1 MSNKSQ
7 YMHLLTRQDQLQNQ
21 WGNLKE
27 EINSFVLTKLR
38 NLQMVGRLVVQ
49 KSLGQHWAT
58 VNGEFLGDLS
68 WVLGKIDILE
78 LTPSHIVVVCS
89 NNQHHEEI
97 SLERNIIHKSDR
109 DFASMVRARIHQ
121 HKSHLARQQLIEAQ
135 TEIRE
140 LERIIHDC
148 LKKRDQLTVLQEEY
162 KKIVNDLVDYS
173 NKRTHKKSKNESN
186 QKSSRG
192 ARNDQ

>member
-7 YMHLLTRQDQLQNQ
+7 YMQLLNRQDQLQNQ
-21 WGNLKE
+21 WDNLKE
-27 EINSFVLTKLR
+27 EINSFILTKLR

-58 VNGEFLGDLS
+58 VNGEFLDDLS
-68 WVLGKIDILE
+68 WVLSKIDILE
-78 LTPSHIVVVCS
+78 LTPEHIVVVCS

-109 DFASMVRARIHQ
+109 DFASTVRSRIHQ
-121 HKSHLARQQLIEAQ
+121 HKSHLARQQLIEVQ

-148 LKKRDQLTVLQEEY
+148 LKKRDQLTVLQEKY
-162 KKIVNDLVDYS
+162 KKIVNGLADYA
-173 NKRTHKKSKNESN
+173 NQRTHKKSKNESN

-192 ARNDQ
+192 ARND

>member
-7 YMHLLTRQDQLQNQ
+7 YMQLLTRQDQLQNQ

-49 KSLGQHWAT
+49 KSLGQHWTT

-78 LTPSHIVVVCS
+78 LTPEHIAVVCS
-89 NNQHHEEI
+89 NNQHYEEI

-109 DFASMVRARIHQ
+109 DFASMVRSRIHQ
-121 HKSHLARQQLIEAQ
+121 HKSHLARQQLIEAR

-148 LKKRDQLTVLQEEY
+148 FKKRDQLTTLQEQY
-162 KKIVNDLVDYS
+162 KKTVNDLVNYT
-173 NKRTHKKSKNESN
+173 NQRTHKKLKSESSP
-186 QKSSRG
+186 KPDRRS
-192 ARNDQ
+192 

>member
-7 YMHLLTRQDQLQNQ
+7 YMQLLNRQDQLQNQ

-78 LTPSHIVVVCS
+78 LTPEHIVVVCS
-89 NNQHHEEI
+89 NNQHHEKI
-97 SLERNIIHKSDR
+97 NVKRNVIHKSDR
-109 DFASMVRARIHQ
+109 DCASMVRSRIHQ
-121 HKSHLARQQLIEAQ
+121 HKSHLARQQLIEAR
-135 TEIRE
+135 TEIQK
-140 LERIIHDC
+140 LERTIHDC
-148 LKKRDQLTVLQEEY
+148 LKKRDQLTVLQEKY
-162 KKIVNDLVDYS
+162 KKIVNDLADYA
-173 NKRTHKKSKNESN
+173 NQRTHKKSKNESN

>member
-7 YMHLLTRQDQLQNQ
+7 YMQLLNRQDQLQNQ

-78 LTPSHIVVVCS
+78 LTPEHIVVVCS
-89 NNQHHEEI
+89 NNQHHEKI
-97 SLERNIIHKSDR
+97 NVKRNVIHKSDR
-109 DFASMVRARIHQ
+109 DFASMVRSRIHQ
-121 HKSHLARQQLIEAQ
+121 HKSHLARQQLIEVQ

-148 LKKRDQLTVLQEEY
+148 LKKRDQLTTLQEKY
-162 KKIVNDLVDYS
+162 KNTVNDLVNYT
-173 NKRTHKKSKNESN
+173 NQRTHKKLKNESSP
-186 QKSSRG
+186 KPDRRS
-192 ARNDQ
+192 

>member
-1 MSNKSQ
+1 M
-7 YMHLLTRQDQLQNQ
+7 QNQ

-27 EINSFVLTKLR
+27 EINSFILTKLR

-78 LTPSHIVVVCS
+78 LTPEHIVVVCS
-89 NNQHHEEI
+89 NNQHHEKI
-97 SLERNIIHKSDR
+97 NVKRNVIHKSDR
-109 DFASMVRARIHQ
+109 DFASMVRSRIHQ
-121 HKSHLARQQLIEAQ
+121 HKSHLARQQLIEVQ

-173 NKRTHKKSKNESN
+173 NKRTHKKSKNESS
-186 QKSSRG
+186 QKPDRG
-192 ARNDQ
+192 ATK

>member
-7 YMHLLTRQDQLQNQ
+7 YMQLLNRQDQLQNQ

-27 EINSFVLTKLR
+27 GINSFVLTKLR

-68 WVLGKIDILE
+68 WVLSKIDILE
-78 LTPSHIVVVCS
+78 LTPSNIVVVCS

-109 DFASMVRARIHQ
+109 DFASMVRFRIHQ
-121 HKSHLARQQLIEAQ
+121 HKSLLP
-135 TEIRE
+135 
-140 LERIIHDC
+140 D
-148 LKKRDQLTVLQEEY
+148 
-162 KKIVNDLVDYS
+162 NS
-173 NKRTHKKSKNESN
+173 
-186 QKSSRG
+186 
-192 ARNDQ
+192 

>member
-7 YMHLLTRQDQLQNQ
+7 YMQLLNRQDQLQNQ

-38 NLQMVGRLVVQ
+38 NLQMVGRLVIQ

-68 WVLGKIDILE
+68 WVLSKIDILE
-78 LTPSHIVVVCS
+78 LTPSNIVVVCS

-109 DFASMVRARIHQ
+109 DFASMVRFRIHQ
-121 HKSHLARQQLIEAQ
+121 HKSHLARQQLIEVQ

-148 LKKRDQLTVLQEEY
+148 LKKRDQLTVLQEKY
-162 KKIVNDLVDYS
+162 KNTVNDLVNYT
-173 NKRTHKKSKNESN
+173 NQRTHKKLKNESSP
-186 QKSSRG
+186 KPDRRS
-192 ARNDQ
+192 

>member
-7 YMHLLTRQDQLQNQ
+7 YMQLLTRQDQLQNQ

-58 VNGEFLGDLS
+58 VNGEFLGDFS

-78 LTPSHIVVVCS
+78 LTPSNIVVVCS

-97 SLERNIIHKSDR
+97 SLERNIMHKSDR
-109 DFASMVRARIHQ
+109 DFASMVRFRIHQ
-121 HKSHLARQQLIEAQ
+121 HKSHLARQQLIEVQ

-148 LKKRDQLTVLQEEY
+148 LKKRDQLTVLQEKY
-162 KKIVNDLVDYS
+162 KKIVNDLADYA
-173 NKRTHKKSKNESN
+173 NQRTHKKSKNESN